1 MKRWFSFKGLTQ
13 AFALSLAFLLA
24 SCGSSLSHLERPG
37 QPENYNHYL
46 QSTVAIVNFTSS
58 GNMFG
63 PTCTAF
69 FISPRRLGTAQHCV
83 EDPGIRMVE
92 ILPGVA
98 VPVDSEEREE
108 TVGRIIHFIS
118 AEEEASWRAEHREG
132 SDPEHHS
139 ARVVAADEEND
150 VAILE
155 LVDEEEDWEHWLTM
169 RDLTQEPVMV
179 GEQMFAISNPV
190 GTSFMLS
197 TGIVSRISLT
207 DTKVRIH
214 HQVRLG
220 PGSSGSALLDRH
232 GRIVGINVSGTRG
245 MIIIT
250 AIPISYLQTQLR
262 VLETQQQIQQLD
274 EEAGNQEG

>member
-1 MKRWFSFKGLTQ
+1 MQT
-13 AFALSLAFLLA
+13 FALFLAFLLT

-37 QPENYNHYL
+37 RPENYNHYL
-46 QSTVAIVNFTSS
+46 KSTVAIVNFTSS

-69 FISPRRLGTAQHCV
+69 FISPRRLGTAEHCV
-83 EDPGIRMVE
+83 EDPGIKVVE
-92 ILPGVA
+92 ILPGITVQ
-98 VPVDSEEREE
+98 VESEEREE
-108 TVGRIIHFIS
+108 TIGRVIHFIS
-118 AEEEASWRAEHREG
+118 AEDEEVWNASHREG

-139 ARVVAADEEND
+139 ARVIAADEEND

-155 LVDEEEDWEHWLTM
+155 LLNEEEDWTHWLSM

-179 GEQMFAISNPV
+179 GEHMFAISNPV

-197 TGIVSRISLT
+197 TGIVSRISSI

-250 AIPISYLQTQLR
+250 AIPISHLQTQLR
-262 VLETQQQIQQLD
+262 MLD
-274 EEAGNQEG
+274 A